1 MGKIVLGYWDC
12 RYCETTGITGDKR
25 ECPHCGHPRDE
36 DVTFYMNP
44 QNKVY
49 LEEER
54 AKKIS
59 KNPDWICPYCNCLNS
74 DSNRVCES
82 CGSVRATEN
91 LTYHE
96 NQKKQKQKNS
106 EQKTFSSSNSYSS
119 TSHTSYE
126 QENSPYTASRPTSYH
141 RVTPSYG
148 NVGKIFLVSL
158 IIILGI
164 IGIVYLMLPK
174 TQTVTVSSLSWEYT
188 IEVEELKTFQEDD
201 WQLPAGARLKSSQT
215 ELHHYQDVLDH
226 YETRTRS
233 VAKQRISGY
242 ETYVSGYKDLGN
254 GYFEEITSQRPIY
267 ETYYEN
273 ESYQEPVYRSE
284 PVYQTK
290 YYYEIDR
297 WVHERNV
304 TTSGN
309 DKNPYWGDVSLR
321 NNERLGDRIESYQ
334 VAGIT
339 AKGKSISFDISKSDF
354 AKIQIGS
361 TYLFEIN
368 FGRGILKED

>member
-12 RYCETTGITGDKR
+12 RYCDTTGITGDKR

-44 QNKVY
+44 KRITNVD
-49 LEEER
+49 EEK
-54 AKKIS
+54 AKNIN

-74 DSNRVCES
+74 DNNKICKS
-82 CGSVRATEN
+82 CGSVRTTEN
-91 LTYHE
+91 LDYHQ
-96 NQKKQKQKNS
+96 NQERKKRAKQ
-106 EQKTFSSSNSYSS
+106 ETLSSGNSYSS
-119 TSHTSYE
+119 TSHASYDSDEFSYTTS
-126 QENSPYTASRPTSYH
+126 NAASYQGTRTDHSSIEK
-141 RVTPSYG
+141 VFF
-148 NVGKIFLVSL
+148 ISL
-158 IIILGI
+158 AIILGI

-174 TQTVTVSSLSWEYT
+174 TQTVTVSSLSWKYT
-188 IEVEELKTFQEDD
+188 IEIEELKTFQEDD

-273 ESYQEPVYRSE
+273 ETYQEPVYRKE

-297 WVHERNV
+297 WVHARNV

-309 DKNPYWGDVSLR
+309 DKNPYWGELTLD
-321 NNERLGDRIESYQ
+321 NKERVGNKFEYYQ
-334 VAGIT
+334 VTGT
-339 AKGKSISFDISKSDF
+339 TPKGKSVSFAISKNDF
-354 AKIQIGS
+354 NKIEVGK

-368 FGRGILKED
+368 LGSWKLKQE